1 MLYSSKGDE
10 GGRGSLRWIIALV
23 IFRAAVWGSIWP
35 SGWRRG
41 DTELF
46 LAQWFLGLHWAI
58 LQHHSVMLL
67 CSLQHKLNCGVWWEP
82 SSDFCLLHVSLPI
95 NNGTVHCHVIHWPG
109 QAHLLF
115 LYMFLMWNRKTIL
128 DLHPANSHRNIMPSN
143 WKICLDPITEPKHNT
158 CFVLPF
164 TVTLC
169 SPVPGWVYRSICMDT
184 SPTGSSTP
192 EPVEE
197 NWHPPCMHRLLLIGI
212 HLCHVASADNS
223 IFTGHLP

>member
-1 MLYSSKGDE
+1 MNHCFGYFQSSSLGINLAFRVE
-10 GGRGSLRWIIALV
+10 ERRHWTLPGSV
-23 IFRAAVWGSIWP
+23 ISWFTLSNFATSLCHAAVFSAAQAKLWGLVRAII
-35 SGWRRG
+35 
-41 DTELF
+41 
-46 LAQWFLGLHWAI
+46 WFLFTSCIVANKQRNCTLPC
-58 LQHHSVMLL
+58 HSLA
-67 CSLQHKLNCGVWWEP
+67 WT
-82 SSDFCLLHVSLPI
+82 SSFTLPLHVSYVKPK
-95 NNGTVHCHVIHWPG
+95 NNFGFTPCKLT
-109 QAHLLF
+109 QKYNAFQLE
-115 LYMFLMWNRKTIL
+115 
-128 DLHPANSHRNIMPSN
+128 
-143 WKICLDPITEPKHNT
+143 ICLDPITEPKHNT

-223 IFTGHLP
+223 IFTGHLPQLAFQSALII